1 MKPLSPLAGKPA
13 PASLLVNV
21 PRLVAAYYSDQPD
34 PAVAAERVAFGTS
47 GHRGS
52 AFERTFNE
60 AHILA
65 ITQAICSYRLAHGI
79 DGPLFMGMDTHA
91 LSEPAFVSA
100 LEVLAANGVEVMID
114 RDRGYTPTPV
124 ISHAILRYNRGRR
137 SGLADGIVV
146 TPSHNPPEDGGFKY
160 NPPSGGPADTE
171 VTSWIE
177 RTANAHLSED
187 LQGVRRVPAERA
199 RRAATTH
206 PFDYITPY
214 VDDLTSVVDMAA
226 IRSGGVR
233 IGVDPLGGAGVHYW
247 ERIIAR
253 HGIDLTVV
261 NSEID
266 PTFRF
271 MTVDWDGKIRTD
283 CSSPYAMVP
292 LVAMRDRFDVAFAN
306 DADHDRHGIV
316 TPSSGLMNPN
326 HYLAVAISYLF
337 THRHRWSSQM
347 AVGKTVVSSGMIDR
361 VTASL
366 GRRLIEVPVGFK
378 WFVDGLR
385 DPAPHGSI
393 GFAGEESA
401 GASFRRMDGTS
412 WTTDKD
418 GIILG
423 LLAAEI
429 TATLGVDPGTRYDEL
444 TRELGAPLYERIDAP
459 ATRDQKRLLLQ
470 LSPVAVGAQELAG
483 DTIRGILTTAPGN
496 EAPIGGL
503 KVLTDFGWFAVRPSG
518 TEEVYK
524 LYAESFRDRRH
535 LQQIQTEAQALV
547 NGLFAQDARHA
558 PETPV

>member
-1 MKPLSPLAGKPA
+1 
-13 PASLLVNV
+13 
-21 PRLVAAYYSDQPD
+21 
-34 PAVAAERVAFGTS
+34 
-47 GHRGS
+47 
-52 AFERTFNE
+52 
-60 AHILA
+60 
-65 ITQAICSYRLAHGI
+65 
-79 DGPLFMGMDTHA
+79 
-91 LSEPAFVSA
+91 
-100 LEVLAANGVEVMID
+100 
-114 RDRGYTPTPV
+114 
-124 ISHAILRYNRGRR
+124 
-137 SGLADGIVV
+137 
-146 TPSHNPPEDGGFKY
+146 
-160 NPPSGGPADTE
+160 
-171 VTSWIE
+171 
-177 RTANAHLSED
+177 
-187 LQGVRRVPAERA
+187 
-199 RRAATTH
+199 
-206 PFDYITPY
+206 
-214 VDDLTSVVDMAA
+214 
-226 IRSGGVR
+226 
-233 IGVDPLGGAGVHYW
+233 
-247 ERIIAR
+247 
-253 HGIDLTVV
+253 V

-316 TPSSGLMNPN
+316 TPSAGLMNPN

-361 VTASL
+361 VTARL

-378 WFVDGLR
+378 WFVNGLL

-429 TATLGVDPGTRYDEL
+429 TATLGVDPGTRYDQL

-459 ATRDQKRLLLQ
+459 ATRDQKRVLLQ
-470 LSPVAVGAQELAG
+470 LSPAAVAVQELAG

-535 LQQIQTEAQALV
+535 LEQIQTEAQALV
-547 NGLFAQDARHA
+547 SGLFAQGARQA
-558 PETPV
+558 PETATS